1 MAKTTLAV
9 LLIGLIAPLVHA
21 ARAKSKEVTNMD
33 KVRVRYMVNELDPA
47 VEFYTANLGFQI
59 TREAKPN
66 FAMLDRGNLELVLS
80 TPFGPGGAAKPMPDG
95 RKPEPGGWNRIII
108 SVNDLKSE
116 VARLRQAHLHFRNDI
131 VSGPGG
137 SEILLEDPSG
147 NPVEL
152 FQPGR

>member
-1 MAKTTLAV
+1 MAKRTLAILV
-9 LLIGLIAPLVHA
+9 IGLIAPLAYA
-21 ARAKSKEVTNMD
+21 AQSKEGTNMD
-33 KVRVRYMVNELDPA
+33 KVRVRYMVNNLDSA
-47 VEFYTANLGFQI
+47 VEFYTANLGFRV

-80 TPFGPGGAAKPMPDG
+80 TPFGPGGAARPMPDG

-108 SVNDLKSE
+108 NVDDLKSE
-116 VARLRQAHLHFRNDI
+116 VGRLRQAHLHFRNDI